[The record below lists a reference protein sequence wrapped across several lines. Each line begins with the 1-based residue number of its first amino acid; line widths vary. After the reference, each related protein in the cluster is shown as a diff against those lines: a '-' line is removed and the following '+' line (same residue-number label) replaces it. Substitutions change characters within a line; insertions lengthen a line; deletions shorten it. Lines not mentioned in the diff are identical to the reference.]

1 MLKYTTFAWLRATQF
16 RRTGFDTRPTMLRTV
31 PGEGDHVRHGEFF
44 ASTVVR
50 PLIASK
56 RA

>member
-1 MLKYTTFAWLRATQF
+1 
-16 RRTGFDTRPTMLRTV
+16 MLRTV